1 MNIRDFKESLD
12 YLVRATSTGERMT
25 PFIWGHAGVGKTSL
39 MKQYAKEKNYRFFA
53 FYLGTQSDTGDI
65 LGLAEFVR
73 NKEGEAVAT
82 KFATPAWLK
91 ETIDYCESNPGSGAI
106 IFLDEFNRARRDI
119 LQGMFSF
126 ALDGRFHTV
135 QLPSN
140 CYIVA
145 AGNPPTDEYFVTD
158 TDETALMGRFIHVK
172 LEPTVQEWLDYAKE
186 SGINSNVIEFIR
198 NQPQLLQDNR
208 KDFKLPVKVD
218 PRAIE
223 RWSRIMDQNPPTH
236 LLEQLMHGVI
246 GLERTV
252 AYQQFLANQ
261 DKPLTGAEVL
271 AGAKT
276 NLIKKWSDPLNTT
289 ASLINLTCEN
299 LHACLKEL
307 DSNKTLLSKT
317 EKRNLM
323 NFLEMIPKDIA
334 YSCLDKI
341 TKDRVEGQYN
351 QTWKDFYDDETGY
364 KRQILELARTLIDFR
379 KKSIA

>member
-1 MNIRDFKESLD
+1 MNIRDFKASLD
-12 YLVRATSTGERMT
+12 YLVRATNSGERMT

-73 NKEGEAVAT
+73 NEKGEAVAT

-91 ETIDYCESNPGSGAI
+91 ETIDYCNENPDSGAI

-126 ALDGRFHTV
+126 ALDGRFHTT
-135 QLPSN
+135 QIPSN
-140 CYIVA
+140 CHIVA

-158 TDETALMGRFIHVK
+158 TDETALMGRFVHVK
-172 LEPTVQEWLDYAKE
+172 LEPTTTEWLEYAKE
-186 SGINSNVIEFIR
+186 TGINSNVIEFIR

-208 KDFKLPVKVD
+208 KDFNLPVKVD

-223 RWSRIMDQNPPTH
+223 RWSRIMEQNPPQN

-252 AYQQFLANQ
+252 AYQQFLAQ
-261 DKPLTGAEVL
+261 QKKPLTVDEILSGK
-271 AGAKT
+271 KT
-276 NLIKKWSDPLNTT
+276 KLIEKWSNPADTV
-289 ASLINLTCEN
+289 ASLLNLTCEN
-299 LHACLKEL
+299 LHVGLKERHAT
-307 DSNKTLLSKT
+307 KALLSKK
-317 EKRNLM
+317 EQKNLM
-323 NFLEMIPKDIA
+323 EFLELVPKDIA
-334 YSCLDKI
+334 YACIDKI
-341 TKDRVEGQYN
+341 TKDRIDGNLNVVWQ
-351 QTWKDFYDDETGY
+351 DFFDGATY
-364 KRQILELARTLIDFR
+364 KQRVIDLVKTFVT
-379 KKSIA
+379 KAA